1 MDSSPCAYQLILWTH
16 FIPHRNNT
24 IQHLLNL
31 YGKVEVS
38 NQKLRAV
45 DAFNKGM
52 RLRDIACELCVQLP
66 TAEVYLIDSLV
77 AGKDLDH
84 ERLGKYLHITKEHFL
99 LLRDEL
105 LVKPRLSIVKQSYPS
120 FTYNQIRFVLACL
133 IRDMEVWLS
142 CALRKKKTL
151 DFSRTLKT
159 LASDFIQTIV
169 IVYPYNK
176 YCYFSDETLFLFVYF
191 WREMWLIVNV
201 LPFGRETLVNG
212 TLWEKFI

>member
-1 MDSSPCAYQLILWTH
+1 M
-16 FIPHRNNT
+16 
-24 IQHLLNL
+24 IQHLLSL
-31 YGKVEVS
+31 YGKVKVS

-84 ERLGKYLHITKEHFL
+84 ERLGEYLHITNEHFL

-105 LVKPRLSIVKQSYPS
+105 LVKPRLSMVKQSYPS

-133 IRDMEVWLS
+133 IRDLE
-142 CALRKKKTL
+142 
-151 DFSRTLKT
+151 
-159 LASDFIQTIV
+159 I
-169 IVYPYNK
+169 
-176 YCYFSDETLFLFVYF
+176 
-191 WREMWLIVNV
+191 
-201 LPFGRETLVNG
+201 
-212 TLWEKFI
+212 